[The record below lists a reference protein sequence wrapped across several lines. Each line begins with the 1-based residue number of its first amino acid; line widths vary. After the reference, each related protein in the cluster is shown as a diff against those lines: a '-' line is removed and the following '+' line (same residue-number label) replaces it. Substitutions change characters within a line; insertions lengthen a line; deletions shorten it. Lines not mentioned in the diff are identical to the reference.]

1 MQYLIQ
7 VSGDI
12 SNKQN
17 KTYVVNSN
25 SLEKAQIIATQ
36 NFCNEFDINGDA
48 VFLKPYKR
56 TIKAIASFIFMLIPI
71 LLSLI
76 SWKSGHNSISI
87 SPDYISCLYG
97 VLFYASFIVRFK
109 GIQRTVNSWI
119 DILFCVFSIL
129 LLSSFVKTILV
140 TKTISLLGLTEI
152 SINTSVI
159 LPVAILLSWLGLK
172 IVSLACIAGI
182 SVIALFNIT
191 ALNEAMGMICGPLY
205 VICSFVG
212 IMLYLSIEPAFIDS
226 LSHFKL
232 ASIQGLKYISNDI
245 HQTKNN
251 VISIKSTIQKK
262 NDSENN

>member
-36 NFCNEFDINGDA
+36 NFCDEFTINGDA
-48 VFLKPYKR
+48 VLVKPYKR
-56 TIKAIASFIFMLIPI
+56 TIKAIFSFIFMLVPI

-76 SWKSGHNSISI
+76 SWKSGHDSLSI

-97 VLFYASFIVRFK
+97 VLFYASFVVRFK

-140 TKTISLLGLTEI
+140 TKTISLLGLTKITI
-152 SINTSVI
+152 STTVI

-182 SVIALFNIT
+182 SIIALFNIT
-191 ALNEAMGMICGPLY
+191 TLNEAMGMICGPLY

-212 IMLYLSIEPAFIDS
+212 IMLYLSVEPAFIDS

-232 ASIQGLKYISNDI
+232 SAAKGLKYISNDI
-245 HQTKNN
+245 SQTKNKAIN
-251 VISIKSTIQKK
+251 IKSTIPKK
-262 NDSENN
+262 NDFKND